1 MDLSVCTELSV
12 TRQNKKFSVT
22 EASEGRN
29 MSLQEAASQVGRR
42 ATKFCP
48 ANVQKIK
55 DWVAEGISREEIA
68 KSLDVTVGS
77 LQVTC
82 SRLGISLRM
91 PKMFERRRRVE
102 SRPYL
107 PNHPPMVGHIGP
119 KPQYLRF
126 QIILEHDG
134 LQRVTDVPLAGLDIA
149 RVALEAEAQNLGMTQ
164 LLTQAVTTAIKKDMI
179 EKVLREPS
187 PDHAPQA
194 VPESP

>member
-1 MDLSVCTELSV
+1 
-12 TRQNKKFSVT
+12 
-22 EASEGRN
+22 
-29 MSLQEAASQVGRR
+29 MSLQEKPSRVGRG
-42 ATKFCP
+42 ATKFSP
-48 ANVQKIK
+48 VNIQKIK
-55 DWVAEGISREEIA
+55 DLLAQGFNREEIA
-68 KSLDVTVGS
+68 RALDVSVGS

-82 SRLGISLRM
+82 SRLGISLRI

-179 EKVLREPS
+179 EKILREPS
-187 PDHAPQA
+187 PDPAP
-194 VPESP
+194 

>member
-1 MDLSVCTELSV
+1 MS
-12 TRQNKKFSVT
+12 
-22 EASEGRN
+22 

-179 EKVLREPS
+179 EKILREPS
-187 PDHAPQA
+187 PDPAPQA
-194 VPESP
+194 VPENP

>member
-1 MDLSVCTELSV
+1 
-12 TRQNKKFSVT
+12 
-22 EASEGRN
+22 

-55 DWVAEGISREEIA
+55 DWVAEGSSREEIA

-134 LQRVTDVPLAGLDIA
+134 LQRVTDVPLAGLDIV

-179 EKVLREPS
+179 EKILREPS
-187 PDHAPQA
+187 PDPAPQA

>member
-1 MDLSVCTELSV
+1 
-12 TRQNKKFSVT
+12 
-22 EASEGRN
+22 

-107 PNHPPMVGHIGP
+107 PNPPPMVGHN
-119 KPQYLRF
+119 LRF

-134 LQRVTDVPLAGLDIA
+134 LQRVTDVPLAGFDIA

-164 LLTQAVTTAIKKDMI
+164 FLTQTVTTAIKKDMI
-179 EKVLREPS
+179 EKILREPS
-187 PDHAPQA
+187 PDPAPQA
-194 VPESP
+194 GPESP